1 MQHLLIGIMCLA
13 AFASAVLAQDR
24 GTIRGTVSDASGA
37 VMPAVTI
44 TAINID
50 TGVKQTVT
58 TDSSGF
64 FSMPYLQVGNYSVL
78 AEKTGFRRTE
88 TQDIRVDVASVADV
102 NVALAIGGTDQT
114 IEVSAAS
121 PLLETSGSNL
131 GKVVETKA
139 ITDLPLFIS
148 GGSVRSNLAFVILTP
163 GVIGTAGNPRIGGG
177 LLDGQSEQ
185 LDGAESN
192 SERRNDP
199 AMNGVSVEGM
209 EEFKVQSSGYSAEY
223 GRTSNGVINWVSK
236 SGTNQVHG
244 SAFVFNRNEVF
255 NARGFTFA
263 ASRRPIVRQW
273 NPGGSFGGPIYI
285 PKLFDGRNKA
295 FFFFAY
301 ERASTRNGQSTS
313 LVNVPLDEY
322 RAGDFRRNVDSS
334 GKTIPLYDPFDAA
347 GNVIANAADRPRLQC
362 NGVLDVLCPER
373 IDPTAK
379 RLIALLPHPDDPSLI
394 TNNYRSRSYSTSKSS
409 LPSIKLDYVF
419 SDRHRISYLY
429 SHFYSPATPSINNLE
444 GLPGT
449 GFPTDTLIQYHRLN
463 DDYTISP
470 NVLNH
475 ITIGLNLRNNV
486 EAPGYVSSFP
496 ADLAQATYLAGT
508 VTPLARGTSSKY
520 TVNANGATLAD
531 WGNSVF
537 TDSRQRTTDFKEQ
550 VAWIKGKQ
558 TIKFG
563 FNYLRGI
570 YRRLDFNGAYGT
582 ASFSTAG
589 TGNPNIA
596 TSGSE
601 FASFLLGVASG
612 GGFRYPSDTSF
623 FWPYYAWYVQD
634 DYKVSKKLT
643 VNLGLRY
650 EIPVPKQERHLH
662 NSNFCPTC
670 LNPAAGNLPGALV
683 YAGVN
688 GQPERFG
695 ETRMNALGPRLGFAY
710 QLTAKTVV
718 RSGAS
723 IYYQPA
729 REDGNADNGIQGFGG
744 TFGAVGNALSNGF
757 SYRIR
762 DGFTSFSPQIA
773 ALRPPTTDSLTLSAN
788 LLNQS
793 VFYYNPAAGRVPYF
807 GDWNFT
813 IDQQITKSSVFRASY
828 HATIGNKLLS
838 RQQNQNQLDPKYW
851 AIYGNLLSQPVSSVL
866 TNPVVIA
873 SGFRLPYP
881 NFPQNLQ
888 LQQALRPYP
897 QYSAVGS
904 DAGGQNDGHMT
915 FHALETSFEHRFDRG
930 LFMLVSYTFAKLISG
945 SNGEDANRSSDG
957 QVQNQ
962 YNRRLDKAVASQ
974 DTPHNLR
981 ISYVYELPFGRG
993 KRFLANSNPI
1003 LSAVLGNWKAS
1014 AIHTYVSGTPLTIT
1028 CNQNFFGAGAN
1039 PRCSFAPGATTG
1051 DIPLLNPDWN
1061 KANAA
1066 TVPYLNRAA
1075 FVLPPNMTYGDTGR
1089 RLSFLR
1095 TPWSVQEDVSLQKNF
1110 VLREK
1115 VRFEVRASA
1124 SNLLNR
1130 VTFGPPNAAGS
1141 LNVTQSSNQFG
1152 LFTGQGNSPRNIQMG
1167 ARLSF

>member
-1 MQHLLIGIMCLA
+1 MRNVLTALACLTA
-13 AFASAVLAQDR
+13 IAWVAPAQDR
-24 GTIRGTVSDASGA
+24 GAIRGTVSDASGA

-44 TAINID
+44 TAVNID

-58 TDSSGF
+58 TDQAGF
-64 FSMPYLQVGNYSVL
+64 YSMPYLQVGNYSVL
-78 AEKTGFRRTE
+78 AEKTGFRKTE
-88 TQDIRVDVASVADV
+88 TNGVRVDVASVSDV
-102 NVALAIGGTDQT
+102 NAVLAIGGTDQT
-114 IEVSAAS
+114 IEVTAAT
-121 PLLETSGSNL
+121 PLLETTGSNL

-163 GVIGTAGNPRIGGG
+163 GVIGSAGNPRIGGG

-223 GRTSNGVINWVSK
+223 GRTSNGVINWVTK
-236 SGTNQVHG
+236 SGTNRVHG

-263 ASRRPIVRQW
+263 ASKRPIVRQW

-285 PKLFDGRNKA
+285 PKVFDGRNKA

-301 ERASTRNGQSTS
+301 ERASTRNGQSTG
-313 LVNVPLDEY
+313 LVNAPIDEY
-322 RAGDFRRNVDSS
+322 RVGDFRRNVDSS
-334 GKTIPLYDPFDAA
+334 GNTIPLYDPFDAS
-347 GNVIANAADRPRLQC
+347 GNIIANAVDRPRLQC
-362 NGVLDVLCPER
+362 NGVLDVLCPDR

-379 RLIALLPHPDDPSLI
+379 RLIALLPHPDIPTLI
-394 TNNYRSRSYSTSKSS
+394 ANNYRSRSYSTSRSA

-419 SDRHRISYLY
+419 SDRHRINYLY
-429 SHFYSPATPSINNLE
+429 SHFYSPATPSINSLE

-449 GFPTDTLIQYHRLN
+449 GFPTEALIEYHRVN
-463 DDYTISP
+463 DDFTISP
-470 NVLNH
+470 NLLNH
-475 ITIGLNLRNNV
+475 ITIGLNRRHII

-496 ADLAQATYLAGT
+496 AALAQATYLAGT
-508 VTPLARGTSSKY
+508 VTPLGPGTSSAY
-520 TVNANGATLAD
+520 GTSLAT

-570 YRRLDFNGAYGT
+570 YRRLDYNGAYGT
-582 ASFSTAG
+582 ASFSGAG

-596 TSGSE
+596 TSGSD

-612 GGFRYPSDTSF
+612 GGFRYPDDTAF

-670 LNPAAGNLPGALV
+670 PNPAAGNLLGAVV

-695 ETRMNALGPRLGFAY
+695 ETRMNAFGPRLGVAY
-710 QLTAKTVV
+710 QLTSKTVL
-718 RSGAS
+718 RAGGS

-744 TFGAVGNALSNGF
+744 TFGAIGSALSNGI
-757 SYRIR
+757 SYQVKN
-762 DGFTSFSPQIA
+762 GFTSFQPQIN
-773 ALRPPTTDSLTLSAN
+773 ALRPPIADPATLSAN

-793 VFYYNPAAGRVPYF
+793 PFYYNPTAGRVPYF

-813 IDQQITKSSVFRASY
+813 VDQQVTKSSVFRASY

-851 AIYGNLLSQPVSSVL
+851 AIYGTLLSQPVSSVL
-866 TNPVVIA
+866 SNPIVTA
-873 SGFRLPYP
+873 SGFKLPYP
-881 NFPQNLQ
+881 NFPTNLQ

-897 QYSAVGS
+897 QYSGIGS

-930 LFMLVSYTFAKLISG
+930 LFVLVSYTFAKLISG

-993 KRFLANSNPI
+993 KRFLGNSNSV
-1003 LSAVLGNWKAS
+1003 LSAVFGNWKVS
-1014 AIHTYVSGTPLTIT
+1014 AIHTYVSGTPLSIN

-1039 PRCSFAPGATTG
+1039 ARCSFAPGAATG
-1051 DIPLLNPDWN
+1051 QIPLLNPDWN
-1061 KANAA
+1061 EANAF
-1066 TVPYLNRAA
+1066 TVPYLNKAA
-1075 FVLPPNMTYGDTGR
+1075 FVLPPNMVYGDTGR
-1089 RLSFLR
+1089 RLSYLR
-1095 TPWSVQEDVSLQKNF
+1095 TPWSVQEDVSLIKNF
-1110 VLREK
+1110 ILREK

-1124 SNLLNR
+1124 SNVLNR
-1130 VTFGPPNAAGS
+1130 VTFGNPNT
-1141 LNVTQSSNQFG
+1141 TQSSSQFG
-1152 LFTGQGNSPRNIQMG
+1152 LFTGQGNGPRNVQMG